1 MFLGKDYMMTPV
13 VAETYDEVGIPYYY
27 AVAVVKKQKYDQNPR
42 RPGGKEILSHR
53 SGKTI

>member
-1 MFLGKDYMMTPV
+1 MMTPV
-13 VAETYDEVGIPYYY
+13 VAETYDEVGVPYYY